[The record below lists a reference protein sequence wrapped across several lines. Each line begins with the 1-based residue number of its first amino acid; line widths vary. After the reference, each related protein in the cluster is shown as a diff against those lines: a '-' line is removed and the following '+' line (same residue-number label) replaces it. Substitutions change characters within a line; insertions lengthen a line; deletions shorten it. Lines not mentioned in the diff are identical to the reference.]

1 MSKLEN
7 ISALLVATDSTFTKE
22 AAFTTKTTRA
32 ELIRMLQ
39 AADSAVSVALETL
52 ERNKEYCC
60 TEMQK
65 LNDTIKQLENKLEQ
79 EAITVERLTESE
91 YSLKGENKTLL
102 QKYSELEAKLV
113 TTDQQLADCL
123 LKNKGLEFQVSE
135 QQEKLVATN
144 KELADSKHYAATLQ
158 HQVHKYKQQGFFARL
173 FGRTPE

>member
-52 ERNKEYCC
+52 ERNKEDYSA
-60 TEMQK
+60 EVQK
-65 LNDTIKQLENKLEQ
+65 LNDTIGELENKLAR
-79 EAITVERLTESE
+79 EADIVERLTESE
-91 YSLKGENKTLL
+91 YSLKEENKTL
-102 QKYSELEAKLV
+102 QAKCSELEAKLV

-123 LKNKGLEFQVSE
+123 LKNKELEFQVSE
-135 QQEKLVATN
+135 QQEKLVTTN